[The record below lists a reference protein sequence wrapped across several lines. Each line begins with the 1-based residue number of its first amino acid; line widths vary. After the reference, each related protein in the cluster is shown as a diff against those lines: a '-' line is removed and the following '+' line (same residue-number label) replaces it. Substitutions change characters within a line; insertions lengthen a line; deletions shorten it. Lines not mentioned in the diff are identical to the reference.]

1 MYNFKLNPISFTLV
15 VTLFI
20 LPLFVFADEVPQE
33 LYISSK
39 GQMYIRGA
47 EVGAK
52 HALNFFEISVWKQ
65 KFSIVTDYTTKF
77 ESAFGEPID
86 PAEILTGHILEI
98 KGRPAPDKA
107 SLTEAALIRDIS
119 IKKGTPF
126 VSQSSIILDSICSI
140 APVAPVVPLAGTV
153 TSPTATVPISSRSAP
168 APLGSSVSSD
178 TSYGL
183 PTVLTQNLILG
194 DKGKN
199 VVILQKF
206 LQKHG
211 WGIPNDGPVTGF
223 FGKVTKDSVLKF
235 QKANALAAVG
245 AVDSKTRE
253 LINSLLNKQ

>member
-1 MYNFKLNPISFTLV
+1 MINIMFNFKLNFFLFAVVLTLS
-15 VTLFI
+15 I

-33 LYISSK
+33 LYISSR
-39 GQMYIRGA
+39 GQIYIYGA
-47 EVGAK
+47 EVSLK
-52 HALNFFEISVWKQ
+52 HALNFFEINIWKQ

-107 SLTEAALIRDIS
+107 GLVEAALIHDVS
-119 IKKGTPF
+119 IKKGTPST
-126 VSQSSIILDSICSI
+126 SQQPTSILDFMC
-140 APVAPVVPLAGTV
+140 PVVLVAPAAPLAGVV
-153 TSPTATVPISSRSAP
+153 TPSTATVPILSPPPYDASS
-168 APLGSSVSSD
+168 GSSV
-178 TSYGL
+178 L
-183 PTVLTQNLILG
+183 LTRNLILG

-199 VVILQKF
+199 VAILQKF

-223 FGKVTKDSVLKF
+223 FGKITKDAVMNF

-245 AVDSKTRE
+245 ALDSKTRE
-253 LINSLLNKQ
+253 LINSLLNK